1 MRAEPYT
8 SSAVKIQYQ
17 PVTQNKWKVESNKK
31 GRDGSCLA
39 PEPTEEVRRTV
50 NGVKA
55 VRLRRAHRSM
65 TAFKTSQRRKI
76 HKLLLSQTKN
86 AMKKKLIKL
95 KKKKSTPQVNNSFS
109 ISNIFICFALLL

>member
-17 PVTQNKWKVESNKK
+17 PVTQNKWKVESTTKK

-55 VRLRRAHRSM
+55 VRLRQAHRSM
-65 TAFKTSQRRKI
+65 TAFKASQRSKM

-95 KKKKSTPQVNNSFS
+95 KKKKSTPQVNYSF
-109 ISNIFICFALLL
+109 